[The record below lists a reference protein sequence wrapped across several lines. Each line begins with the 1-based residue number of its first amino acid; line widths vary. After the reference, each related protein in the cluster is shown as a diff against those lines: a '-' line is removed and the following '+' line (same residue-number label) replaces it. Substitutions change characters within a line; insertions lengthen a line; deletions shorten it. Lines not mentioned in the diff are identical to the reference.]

1 VTPAPTQGTSSW
13 SFASSPLPAGFFD
26 PGSDPFDGVVQ
37 LRGEPLGSVPYGP
50 VGPTDTIVQR
60 TATAVLPG
68 LPSSTTVPIEI
79 VALNLVSC
87 NPITV
92 TYGPNPPQQWDLRL
106 TMNDT
111 STGSMFINHN
121 VPDGGTFS
129 SSFVVRPTLT
139 FTRHGDL
146 AERETTRIDNL
157 TTGGV
162 QWSYDAP
169 HNAVTV
175 PETSNFFPGG
185 TPGDTFGTVQQFRY
199 QGGQFTWDLHLTV
212 PEPSTDLLMMA
223 GVAAFLLVTRRFK

>member
-1 VTPAPTQGTSSW
+1 
-13 SFASSPLPAGFFD
+13 
-26 PGSDPFDGVVQ
+26 
-37 LRGEPLGSVPYGP
+37 
-50 VGPTDTIVQR
+50 
-60 TATAVLPG
+60 
-68 LPSSTTVPIEI
+68 
-79 VALNLVSC
+79 
-87 NPITV
+87 
-92 TYGPNPPQQWDLRL
+92 
-106 TMNDT
+106 MNDT